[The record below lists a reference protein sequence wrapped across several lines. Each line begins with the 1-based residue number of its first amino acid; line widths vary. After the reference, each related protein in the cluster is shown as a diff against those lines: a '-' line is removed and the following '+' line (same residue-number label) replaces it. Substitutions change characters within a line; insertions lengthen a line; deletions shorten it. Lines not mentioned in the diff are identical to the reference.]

1 VVLKSHDGHWST
13 ISHVSTPY
21 LQAGRQN
28 QKLRT
33 REALVMAARELV
45 ADGGTPTVEAA
56 AERAAISR
64 TTAYRYFA
72 NQRELLLAAHPE
84 TGTTSLLPT
93 PPPVGAP
100 ARLDAVVTAFT
111 SLVLETE
118 AQQRTMLRL
127 SLEMTAEERA
137 SLPLRQGRG
146 IGWIGEALEP
156 LRGQLTDDELH
167 GLTLAIRTVTGIE
180 AMAWLTDVAGLPRQ
194 EAVALMQWSAQALL
208 HAATT
213 DLPFPAATAKRAR
226 RRP

>member
-1 VVLKSHDGHWST
+1 M
-13 ISHVSTPY
+13 STPY

-33 REALVMAARELV
+33 RAALVTAARDLV
-45 ADGGTPTVEAA
+45 AAGETPTVEAA
-56 AERAAISR
+56 AEQAAISR

-84 TGTTSLLPT
+84 TGVASLLPT
-93 PPPVGAP
+93 PPPVGTP
-100 ARLDAVVTAFT
+100 ARLDAVLAAFT
-111 SLVLETE
+111 GLVLETE

-167 GLTLAIRTVTGIE
+167 RLTLAVRSVTGIE
-180 AMAWLTDVAGLPRQ
+180 ALAWLTDVAGLSRE
-194 EAVALMQWSAQALL
+194 EAAALMRWSAQALL
-208 HAATT
+208 RAATT
-213 DLPFPAATAKRAR
+213 DLPLPAATSKRSR
-226 RRP
+226 RRT

>member
-1 VVLKSHDGHWST
+1 VVRKSHDGHWST
-13 ISHVSTPY
+13 ISDVSTPY

-33 REALVMAARELV
+33 REALVTAARELV
-45 ADGGTPTVEAA
+45 AEGETPTVEAA

-100 ARLDAVVTAFT
+100 ARLDAVVAAFT
-111 SLVLETE
+111 GLLLETE

-127 SLEMTAEERA
+127 SLEMTPEERA

-146 IGWIGEALEP
+146 IGWIGEAIEP

-167 GLTLAIRTVTGIE
+167 RLTLAIRSVTGIE
-180 AMAWLTDVAGLPRQ
+180 AMAWLTDVAGLPRK
-194 EAVALMQWSAQALL
+194 EAVALMRWSAQALL
-208 HAATT
+208 QAATT
-213 DLPFPAATAKRAR
+213 GLPFPAAAKRPR